1 MHGSIQQR
9 EVPPA
14 PAADVPPGQLFG
26 QSHFD
31 LRSALGVLRRRFWTV
46 AITVVLVVG
55 AAVLLLLQLPKSY
68 TATAL
73 VVVDSRDSQILGFQ
87 PAMGETVGNNTTI
100 DTEVEI
106 ARSSKV
112 LRRAA
117 IELDLVSLPDFQDR
131 GSALD
136 MVTALFGLTE
146 NKDESAGSP
155 RDFGALSTMAQ
166 AQIVDQFSRS
176 VSIGR
181 VGITNVIEISATMST
196 PEEAALTAN
205 KLAEVYLAEQIE
217 TKLSSNERA
226 AAFLQDRV
234 TSLARDI
241 SSGETQLDNFVQTKI
256 SELGSPAARELL
268 TRLANEEKARSSSGA
283 TLADIQTALDARDYI
298 TLAQIDSA
306 REAGLADRR
315 AELLAELQAG
325 GGSAV
330 AEARQELDALDAR
343 LRDIAVSRS
352 RALQDQIT
360 QSNVA
365 SSSLRDQLGRTLV
378 DLELPKD
385 VSVELFQ
392 LQQSLS
398 ARRSLYESYVTKLQ
412 QVEQQTDF
420 TIPDSRVIAPADP
433 PARASFP
440 PSRMIVIGA
449 LGLALMAGI
458 GLAFIREHFVGGITN
473 VEQLEGLSGVP
484 ILAAVPKYNGS
495 GAHSADLAIL
505 TQPFSAYAESVRRI
519 QLGMPPLPNKRGRCV
534 FITSAVPGEGK
545 TTIALSLARQS
556 ASTGASTVLIDADLR
571 RNRVRTYLGDPEVDH
586 GLIAFLAEKGG
597 ARPDDISIIA
607 EPSSGVNFILSEKAS
622 TGSTDTLL
630 MSNRFDELMR
640 FVRERYD
647 TVIIDTPPIGL
658 VVDATI
664 VARHCDV
671 GIMVVRYATT
681 SQRLVRAGLR
691 ELERTEVPI
700 YGVLNMVPRAESY
713 GRYGEYRGYYEQDAA

>member
-1 MHGSIQQR
+1 MHGIIQQR
-9 EVPPA
+9 GGPSTRAE
-14 PAADVPPGQLFG
+14 DVPPGQLFG
-26 QSHFD
+26 ESHFD
-31 LRSALGVLRRRFWTV
+31 LRAALGVLRRRFWTV
-46 AITVVLVVG
+46 LITVVLVV
-55 AAVLLLLQLPKSY
+55 A
-68 TATAL
+68 ATAL

-117 IELDLVSLPDFQDR
+117 IELGLVNLPDFQDR
-131 GSALD
+131 GSPLD
-136 MVTALFGLTE
+136 MVTAFFGLTE
-146 NKDESAGSP
+146 SKDEPAAA
-155 RDFGALSTMAQ
+155 RDFDALSTMEQ
-166 AQIVDQFSRS
+166 AQIVDQFSKS

-181 VGITNVIEISATMST
+181 VGVTNVIEISATMSS

-234 TSLARDI
+234 ASLARDI
-241 SSGETQLDNFVQTKI
+241 SAGETQLDNFVQTKI
-256 SELGSPAARELL
+256 AELGSPAARDLL
-268 TRLANEEKARSSSGA
+268 ARLAEEEKMRNSSGA
-283 TLADIQTALDARDYI
+283 TLADIQAALDARDYI

-315 AELLAELQAG
+315 AELLAQLQAG
-325 GGSAV
+325 GGTAV
-330 AEARQELDALDAR
+330 ADARQELDALDAR
-343 LRDIAVSRS
+343 LRDIAVSQS
-352 RALQDQIT
+352 RTLQDQIT

-365 SSSLRDQLGRTLV
+365 SSSLRDQLGRTLT

-398 ARRSLYESYVTKLQ
+398 ARRALYQSYVTKLQ

-420 TIPDSRVIAPADP
+420 TIPDSRVIAPAEP
-433 PARASFP
+433 PSRASFP
-440 PSRMIVIGA
+440 PSRMIVAGS
-449 LGLALMAGI
+449 LVLALIAGI

-473 VEQLEGLSGVP
+473 VEQLEGLAGVP
-484 ILAAVPKYNGS
+484 IVAAVPKVSGS
-495 GAHSADLAIL
+495 GARRPDLAIM

-519 QLGMPPLPNKRGRCV
+519 QLGMPPFLNKSRRCIFV
-534 FITSAVPGEGK
+534 TSAVPGEGK

-556 ASTGASTVLIDADLR
+556 ASTGASTILIDADLR
-571 RNRVRTYLGDPEVDH
+571 RNRVRAYLGDPQVDQ
-586 GLIAFLAEKGG
+586 GLIAFLADKGG
-597 ARPDDISIIA
+597 ARPDELSIIA

-640 FVRERYD
+640 FARERYD
-647 TVIIDTPPIGL
+647 TVIVDTPPIGL

-664 VARHCDV
+664 VARHCDA
-671 GIMVVRYATT
+671 GIMVVRYAST
-681 SQRLVRAGLR
+681 SQRVVRASLR

-700 YGVLNMVPRAESY
+700 YGVLNMVARAESY
-713 GRYGEYRGYYEQDAA
+713 GRYGDYRGYYQQDAA